1 MVALFVSLKW
11 RLLTS
16 RLRAATPGRRVV
28 TLVALAVALLVAAVA
43 AFGLSLLRELPAYA
57 VTTAAVLLASQ
68 LVAWMLTP
76 LIAFGVD
83 ETLDPQR
90 FALLPLRRGDLLRGL
105 AVSSLVGWLPAV
117 NTILLVGVAVM
128 VSPSWGVLPVALAC
142 MALQLLLLVTLSRA
156 ASTAL
161 AGLMSTRRGRDLG
174 MIVGFGVFV
183 VYFAASLALGQ
194 VSSGAGFGDGVSAAG
209 RVLGWTPPGA
219 LARIP
224 TLVHDGDLG
233 LAAVL
238 LLIALAGIALAALW
252 WGRSLRRSMESGTS
266 LTESSSS
273 ASGEHDFGPAAGGT
287 ARVVAGRDRLLT
299 WRDPMR
305 RLPWL
310 MVLVFIVLWPFL
322 VVRGHGSLFAVAFG
336 ALMSGT
342 QVGNQ
347 FGVDGSGMW
356 LHLVAI
362 GDRNRA
368 RAEMVGH
375 LLVAL
380 VPGSV
385 IVVVGVFV
393 QALLRD
399 DLAWVPAA
407 LGLCL
412 ASLVA
417 SAGLASYMS
426 AVKPYA
432 MPQQRTSMFASA
444 APQHKSR
451 SLAVAATVL
460 FGGLGVALPGVVF
473 AVLTV
478 TVALWWGWVG
488 LVAAPAI
495 AAAVTWR
502 LVQVAA
508 TRYFEQGPEI
518 FAEVRTG
525 DRS

>member
-1 MVALFVSLKW
+1 MVALFVGLKW
-11 RLLTS
+11 RLLTA
-16 RLRAATPGRRVV
+16 RLRSATPARRAV
-28 TLVALAVALLVAAVA
+28 TLVGLVVVMLVAAGLAVGLAALRTVPAVAL
-43 AFGLSLLRELPAYA
+43 
-57 VTTAAVLLASQ
+57 TTGAVLLASQ

-90 FALLPLRRGDLLRGL
+90 FALLPLRRRDLLRGL
-105 AVSSLVGWLPAV
+105 TASAMIGWLPAV
-117 NTILLVGVAVM
+117 NAILLIGVAVM
-128 VSPSWGVLPVALAC
+128 VSPSWAVLPVALVC
-142 MALQLLLLVTLSRA
+142 MALQLLLLITLSRA

-183 VYFAASLALGQ
+183 LYFAASLTLGQ
-194 VSSGAGFGDGVSAAG
+194 VSAGAGFGDGVSTAG
-209 RVLGWTPPGA
+209 RILGWTPPGA
-219 LARIP
+219 LVRIP
-224 TLVHDGDLG
+224 TAVHDGDLG
-233 LAAVL
+233 AAAMLLA
-238 LLIALAGIALAALW
+238 IALAGIALGLWW
-252 WGRSLRRSMESGTS
+252 WGRALRRSLESGSS

-273 ASGEHDFGPAAGGT
+273 ARGGHDFGPAGGGT
-287 ARVVAGRDRLLT
+287 ARVVADRDRLLI

-310 MVLVFIVLWPFL
+310 MVVVFVVAWPFL

-362 GDRNRA
+362 GDRARA

-385 IVVVGVFV
+385 VVVAGVFV
-393 QALLRD
+393 QALVRD

-412 ASLVA
+412 ASLLA
-417 SAGLASYMS
+417 SAGLAAYMS
-426 AVKPYA
+426 AVQPYA
-432 MPQQRTSMFASA
+432 MPQQRSSMFASA

-451 SLAVAATVL
+451 SLVVTATVL
-460 FGGLGVALPGVVF
+460 FGGLGIALPGVVF
-473 AVLTV
+473 VVLTV
-478 TVALWWGWVG
+478 AVAPWWGWVG
-488 LVAAPAI
+488 LVVAPAI
-495 AAAVTWR
+495 AAVATAR
-502 LVQVAA
+502 LIRTAS
-508 TRYFEQGPEI
+508 TRYFDEAPEI
-518 FAEVRTG
+518 FAAVRLG

>member
-1 MVALFVSLKW
+1 MVALFVGLKW
-11 RLLTS
+11 RLLTR
-16 RLRAATPGRRVV
+16 RLRSTTPGRRVAILAG
-28 TLVALAVALLVAAVA
+28 LVVILLLAAAA
-43 AFGLSLLRELPAYA
+43 AFGLALIRQVPAYA
-57 VTTAAVLLASQ
+57 VTTAVVLLAGQ
-68 LVAWMLTP
+68 LIAWMLTP

-83 ETLDPQR
+83 ETLDPRR
-90 FALLPLRRGDLLRGL
+90 FALLPLRRRDMLRGL
-105 AVSSLVGWLPAV
+105 AVSALIGWLPAV
-117 NTILLVGVAVM
+117 NTVLLVGVAVM
-128 VSPSWGVLPVALAC
+128 ISPSWGVLPVALVC

-174 MIVGFGVFV
+174 MIVGFGIFV
-183 VYFAASLALGQ
+183 LYFAASLGLGQ
-194 VSSGAGFGDGVSAAG
+194 VSSGAGFGDGVSTAA

-233 LAAVL
+233 LAAL
-238 LLIALAGIALAALW
+238 LLAIALAGIALATLW
-252 WGRSLRRSMESGTS
+252 WGRALRRSMESGTS
-266 LTESSSS
+266 LTESSS
-273 ASGEHDFGPAAGGT
+273 AAGGERDFGPATGGT
-287 ARVVAGRDRLLT
+287 ARVVADRDSLLIR
-299 WRDPMR
+299 RDPMR

-310 MVLVFIVLWPFL
+310 MVVVFVVLWPFL

-336 ALMSGT
+336 ALLSGT

-356 LHLVAI
+356 LHMVAI
-362 GDRNRA
+362 GDRARA
-368 RAEMVGH
+368 HAEMVGH

-380 VPGSV
+380 IPGSV

-417 SAGLASYMS
+417 SAGMAAYLS
-426 AVKPYA
+426 AAKPYA
-432 MPQQRTSMFASA
+432 MPQQRSSMFASA

-451 SLAVAATVL
+451 SFVVAVTVL
-460 FGGLGVALPGVVF
+460 FGGLGIALPGVVF
-473 AVLTV
+473 AVLAV
-478 TVALWWGWVG
+478 MVATWWGWVG
-488 LVAAPAI
+488 LIVAPAVASI
-495 AAAVTWR
+495 AAWQ
-502 LVQVAA
+502 LVQRGSD
-508 TRYFEQGPEI
+508 RYFAEAPEI
-518 FAEVRTG
+518 FAAVRIG